1 MWHPSS
7 VHPPG
12 SNQTKPQ
19 GNTTKTPPGRGSQL
33 RVAETSLGKGFG
45 SPHRH
50 PGPAAA
56 WRAEI
61 GHHQQ
66 PIHPTPPRSRRAK
79 APKPK
84 PGTPRAGGRANGE
97 KGAQRHGLGASRCV
111 LEEGKWWKRTG
122 KRSWDGN
129 QRRKLQG
136 MRGMGRGVSSSPVR
150 FTSRQ
155 QTPGRKPQREQPRS
169 HRQPHDAWGSLGS
182 SAATPGRGERPPSR
196 HQEPPRDENHSEI
209 CRNHLPGGLRHRR
222 LWRGVQQIALIKIKQ
237 NSEEKRERK
246 SRLAKR
252 PGNVC
257 APGNRGIEARRPCHR
272 EGGYSL
278 CEGQRRRIKA
288 SLNFRAREK

>member
-1 MWHPSS
+1 MLESGFLLTSTRRGSATSARCCPALAWPQDLALESAANEPRQKTRGCGAAPCPPQAGPRGLGDLSAPRSQHRRGELGEGEGNSVKVTKGEGVLGAGRTPHCALCATVPQQRTISVPCSRGSFQPYVCASYSSDMGTVLMAQGGPNILWHPSS

-66 PIHPTPPRSRRAK
+66 PIRPTPPRSRRAK

-97 KGAQRHGLGASRCV
+97 KGAQRHGLGASCCV
-111 LEEGKWWKRTG
+111 LEEGKWW
-122 KRSWDGN
+122 
-129 QRRKLQG
+129 
-136 MRGMGRGVSSSPVR
+136 
-150 FTSRQ
+150 
-155 QTPGRKPQREQPRS
+155 
-169 HRQPHDAWGSLGS
+169 
-182 SAATPGRGERPPSR
+182 
-196 HQEPPRDENHSEI
+196 
-209 CRNHLPGGLRHRR
+209 
-222 LWRGVQQIALIKIKQ
+222 
-237 NSEEKRERK
+237 
-246 SRLAKR
+246 
-252 PGNVC
+252 
-257 APGNRGIEARRPCHR
+257 
-272 EGGYSL
+272 
-278 CEGQRRRIKA
+278 
-288 SLNFRAREK
+288 